1 MEKKEVKIAYHQAQS
16 VNELAT
22 EEQQLFKLA
31 TEAMGNAYAPY
42 SRFKVGCALL
52 LANGEIVKGNN
63 QENMAYPSGL
73 CAERVALFKAIS
85 EGNNEFKAIA
95 IVGGFDDIN
104 KPCMPCGACR
114 QVMAEFC
121 PPDFK
126 IILKN
131 NDGFEE
137 YTLSELLPK
146 GFLLK

>member
-1 MEKKEVKIAYHQAQS
+1 MEWYNALLIFNNIILGSINMSLKILKKA
-16 VNELAT
+16 ELAR
-22 EEQQLFKLA
+22 ESS
-31 TEAMGNAYAPY
+31 YSPY
-42 SRFKVGCALL
+42 SKFRVGAALL
-52 LANGEIVKGNN
+52 LTNGDIFTGCNIEVSSYS
-63 QENMAYPSGL
+63 MTC

-95 IVGGFDDIN
+95 IVGGFDDVN

-121 PPDFK
+121 QPDFK

-146 GFLLK
+146 SFLLK

>member
-1 MEKKEVKIAYHQAQS
+1 MNLKVLKKA
-16 VNELAT
+16 ELAR
-22 EEQQLFKLA
+22 E
-31 TEAMGNAYAPY
+31 NSYSPY
-42 SRFKVGCALL
+42 SKFRVGAALL
-52 LANGEIVKGNN
+52 LANGDIFTGCNIEASSYS
-63 QENMAYPSGL
+63 MTC